1 LESTEEKRKSGR
13 FFSKKVLKIPYIGY
27 VFGFFRVLFLA
38 NLAFRGELLKLWA
51 RINERL
57 SIYETNNKP
66 MKFFYLSSKP
76 NSNGEYEVHNQE
88 CEHIPDS
95 LDRDYLGPFNNGTE
109 ALRKAEKLQPSV
121 TLCKACCSQTLQSI
135 FFKPKN
141 P

>member
-1 LESTEEKRKSGR
+1 
-13 FFSKKVLKIPYIGY
+13 
-27 VFGFFRVLFLA
+27 
-38 NLAFRGELLKLWA
+38 
-51 RINERL
+51 
-57 SIYETNNKP
+57 

-121 TLCKACCSQTLQSI
+121 TLCKACCSQTFQSI

-141 P
+141 S